1 MDQDIKS
8 GSVTVQMPNVKSF
21 MINHGNVVADDL
33 SKLMCSNC
41 DAASLAS
48 FSNGLQRSSYQRGAE
63 SPENRSGTL
72 VKGRVPAFRIT
83 PQTKSDNIKTYLK
96 KQNEDNDDVLMHI
109 TSP

>member
-1 MDQDIKS
+1 
-8 GSVTVQMPNVKSF
+8 MPNVKSF

-33 SKLMCSNC
+33 SKVLCAHY
-41 DAASLAS
+41 DKASLAS
-48 FSNGLQRSSYQRGAE
+48 FSNGMQRSSYQKGAE

-83 PQTKSDNIKTYLK
+83 PQTKSDNITTYLK
-96 KQNEDNDDVLMHI
+96 KQHEEIDDVLLHI